1 MGQNEEMTVT
11 EIWAHRGAS
20 AYAPENTLPAFRLA
34 LDQGAQG
41 IELDVQRTADGV
53 LVVIHDETIDR
64 TSNGFGK
71 VVNLTLEDLRRID
84 FSNGF
89 IGHRNV
95 RIPTLHEVL
104 DLIADTGAR
113 FNVELKN
120 AVEPYPGMELE
131 AAAMV
136 AEAGLSDRVVFS
148 SFNHPSLANLRDV
161 VAPSH
166 IGVLYSDGLYNPWQ
180 YAHWVGA
187 GALHP
192 DWTALW
198 QPDYVWLAHEAGIK
212 VNTWTVDEEK
222 DVAHALEIGVDAL
235 MTNFPDR
242 ARRVVRLGR

>member
-1 MGQNEEMTVT
+1 MTQ
-11 EIWAHRGAS
+11 IWAHRGAS
-20 AYAPENTLPAFRLA
+20 AYAPENTLPAFKLA

-41 IELDVQRTADGV
+41 IELDVQRTVDGE

-64 TSNGFGK
+64 TSNGFGR
-71 VVNLTLEDLRRID
+71 VVDLTLEDLRRID

-95 RIPTLHEVL
+95 RIPTLAEVL
-104 DLIADTGAR
+104 DLIRPTGASL
-113 FNVELKN
+113 NLELKN
-120 AVEPYPGMELE
+120 AIEPYPGMELE

-136 AEAGLSDRVVFS
+136 ADAGLTERVLFS
-148 SFNHPSLANLRDV
+148 SFNHSSLANLRGV
-161 VAPSH
+161 VPPSQ

-180 YAHWVGA
+180 YAHWLGA

-192 DWTALW
+192 DWAALR
-198 QPDYVWLAHEAGIK
+198 QPDYMWLAHEAGIK
-212 VNTWTVDEEK
+212 VNVWTLDEEK

-235 MTNFPDR
+235 VTNFPDR